1 MHASSAYLIQI
12 QYKLAIGYWIL
23 ETGMLGMA
31 HNIRLRL
38 KGMVRQAKAGQE
50 QGKERQGRTRR
61 RMGWPVPQSVV
72 DPRVQ
77 WVIGDVHVFC
87 AAKDPTEANKKP
99 TRRHRNPQGLLGI
112 RREQLTGAPKQS
124 TVPCLIDEHSLCCA
138 CLIPRWLSAIQ

>member
-77 WVIGDVHVFC
+77 
-87 AAKDPTEANKKP
+87 
-99 TRRHRNPQGLLGI
+99 
-112 RREQLTGAPKQS
+112 
-124 TVPCLIDEHSLCCA
+124 
-138 CLIPRWLSAIQ
+138 